1 MSPEQMIEKVPYACG
16 FDPISANKTGE
27 WRFMTPDRV
36 SRLSPCR
43 QGCPLDGHIP
53 GWLEAVKAEKW
64 DEAWEI
70 MSIYNPFPAITG
82 HVCFHPC
89 TENCN
94 RGQLDEVIDIPGV
107 ERTIGEWRLANY
119 QKPETPQTDKGD
131 IAVVG
136 SGPAGLSSA
145 YYLAQAGYG
154 VTVFERS
161 GEIGGMLALG
171 IPEYRLPRKVLQKE
185 IAVLEKEGIKF
196 VTSCNI
202 GKDKSVADLFSEF
215 DQVFFATGAWIPR
228 KANIP
233 GEKNSGVFNAL
244 DFLSRVNTGNPP
256 ELTESVVVI
265 GGGNAAVDSA
275 RTALRM
281 NGVNHVSLIYRRSRV
296 EMPAD
301 PVEVEAAEREGVE
314 LIFNA
319 RPREIITEK
328 NEPTAVIFDHS
339 KTNLEGLVVDSSR
352 SFTKECGSVIM
363 ALGQEAD
370 HSLFG
375 EINEERSVFAG
386 GDLVT
391 GPDTVPAA
399 IRAGRIAALCIQ
411 SAMEDLPLPELEL
424 EFEKA
429 LAFEDLNLEAQVN
442 LEFQQRQAEPVSEA
456 ARCLGCGTC
465 TSCGI
470 CYLFCPDLAV
480 DLVDGR
486 YEFNLDYCKGCGI
499 CVKECP
505 SQALAMKGGR

>member
-1 MSPEQMIEKVPYACG
+1 
-16 FDPISANKTGE
+16 
-27 WRFMTPDRV
+27 
-36 SRLSPCR
+36 
-43 QGCPLDGHIP
+43 
-53 GWLEAVKAEKW
+53 
-64 DEAWEI
+64 
-70 MSIYNPFPAITG
+70 
-82 HVCFHPC
+82 
-89 TENCN
+89 
-94 RGQLDEVIDIPGV
+94 
-107 ERTIGEWRLANY
+107 
-119 QKPETPQTDKGD
+119 
-131 IAVVG
+131 
-136 SGPAGLSSA
+136 
-145 YYLAQAGYG
+145 
-154 VTVFERS
+154 
-161 GEIGGMLALG
+161 
-171 IPEYRLPRKVLQKE
+171 
-185 IAVLEKEGIKF
+185 
-196 VTSCNI
+196 
-202 GKDKSVADLFSEF
+202 
-215 DQVFFATGAWIPR
+215 
-228 KANIP
+228 
-233 GEKNSGVFNAL
+233 
-244 DFLSRVNTGNPP
+244 
-256 ELTESVVVI
+256 
-265 GGGNAAVDSA
+265 
-275 RTALRM
+275 
-281 NGVNHVSLIYRRSRV
+281 
-296 EMPAD
+296 MPAD